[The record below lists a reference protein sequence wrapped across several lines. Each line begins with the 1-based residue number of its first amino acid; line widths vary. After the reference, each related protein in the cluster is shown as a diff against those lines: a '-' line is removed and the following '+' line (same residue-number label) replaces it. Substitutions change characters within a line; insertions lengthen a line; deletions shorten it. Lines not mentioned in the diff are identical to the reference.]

1 MIVQGSDREV
11 SWAWR
16 GRSNYVKGA
25 QMFPGRGDPVRF
37 ILLLLAY
44 VSEKLLDLLIR
55 NHF

>member
-1 MIVQGSDREV
+1 MIVQGSDRKV

-44 VSEKLLDLLIR
+44 VSEKC
-55 NHF
+55 